1 VTESDRSEAWRL
13 ESFLGSRV
21 LLGAGLISLML
32 GAAFFVNLSAAHGAF
47 PNWLRVLGGLL
58 AGGALLG
65 LGGALLGRTRTLIAK
80 GLAGLGGSVLF
91 LSIWGAYGPLHV
103 ISGDYAL
110 AFAAMVA
117 VSGTLALLAWRRA
130 SQNVALFGLVGSLV
144 TPLLLVGDP
153 QNRVAL
159 AAYLAIV
166 FAAMLILAVR
176 CRYRILEMTA
186 FAGALLYAPTFAPA
200 GLDWPQNASLLTASI
215 LFSEFAAALFFS
227 ARRDG
232 RLDRA
237 GLTMMIVQ
245 VAAFAG
251 TLEAE
256 LDWNAHVLAFADLA
270 LGGVLLAAA
279 ATNVPARMRAAYVWL
294 GLGIL
299 TRAVAAWSGAHGLTM
314 MLAVEG
320 AGLVFIGTRNGRTEL
335 RTCGYLASGA
345 AVMLAGLSLVSD
357 PLQTLAFFNERS
369 ATIAVVAASLLV
381 IVRELVDAGPI
392 VSTAERHGLVPAALL
407 IAIVGPLVGFS
418 RDVIDVTAGSD
429 AFTASTQTG
438 LSALW
443 SVAATLLI
451 AAGFR
456 YRSRLTRYAG
466 IALFAVATLKVFC
479 VDLVGLDMTAR
490 IISFLVLGAV
500 LVAVA
505 GGYQIAMLRKPAA

>member
-1 VTESDRSEAWRL
+1 MTEPDRNEAWRL
-13 ESFLGSRV
+13 ESFFGSRV

-32 GAAFFVNLSAAHGAF
+32 GAAFFVKLGSDHGAF
-47 PNWLRVLGGLL
+47 PAWLRVLGGLL
-58 AGGALLG
+58 AGAALLG
-65 LGGALLGRTRTLIAK
+65 LGGALLGRTRTLIAE

-103 ISGDYAL
+103 ISGDYAP
-110 AFAAMVA
+110 AFGAMVA
-117 VSGTLALLAWRRA
+117 VSGTLAVIAWRRA
-130 SQNVALFGLVGSLV
+130 SENVALFGLVGSLV
-144 TPLLLVGDP
+144 TPLLLVADP

-166 FAAMLILAVR
+166 FAVMLVLAVR

-186 FAGALLYAPTFAPA
+186 FAGALLYAPTFAPV
-200 GLDWPQNASLLTASI
+200 GLDWPQNSSLLVASI
-215 LFSEFAAALFFS
+215 LFAEFAAALFCS

-232 RLDRA
+232 RLDNV
-237 GLTMMIVQ
+237 GLAMMVAQI
-245 VAAFAG
+245 AAFAG

-256 LDWNAHVLAFADLA
+256 LDWNAHALAFADLA
-270 LGGVLLAAA
+270 LSGVLLAAA
-279 ATNVPARMRAAYVWL
+279 VTRVPERMRTTYIWL

-320 AGLVFIGTRNGRTEL
+320 AGMVFMGARNGSSDL
-335 RTCGYLASGA
+335 RVCGYVASAA
-345 AVMLAGLSLVSD
+345 AVMLAGVAVTAD

-369 ATIAVVAASLLV
+369 ATVAVVAASLLL
-381 IVRELVDAGPI
+381 IVRELIGAGPI
-392 VSTAERHGLVPAALL
+392 VSTTERGFVPAALL
-407 IAIVGPLVGFS
+407 IAIAGSLAGFS
-418 RDVIDVTAGSD
+418 HDVIDVTAGD
-429 AFTASTQTG
+429 GAFTAATQTG

-456 YRSRLTRYAG
+456 YRSGLTRYAG
-466 IALFAVATLKVFC
+466 ITLFVVTTVKVFC
-479 VDLVGLDMTAR
+479 VDLVGLDLTAR

-505 GGYQIAMLRKPAA
+505 GGYQIAMLRKPAV